1 MGIQSIPEHELA
13 RLREKAKE
21 ITGSQ
26 FDYQS
31 SYTELLSRRLNG
43 EPLQYIEEYVPFYSI
58 QINVDQRCLIPRP
71 ETEYMIEII
80 KNNIDMPKKILDVGT
95 GTGCIAL
102 MMKKLFPDSE
112 VHAVDISNDALS
124 LAKENAEINN
134 LEVNFYQS
142 DLLSNVETLDFD
154 LIVANLPYIPTS
166 TLSTLNKEVI
176 DYEPLIALDGGEDG
190 RLYIDKLQNDL
201 KNIDSKELVLVLEVD
216 TSHAESLLSLLSS
229 FTDWEDVKLEKDLV
243 ERGRYIVAR
252 K

>member
-102 MMKKLFPDSE
+102 MMKKLFPDAE

-142 DLLSNVETLDFD
+142 DLLNNVETLDFD

-216 TSHAESLLSLLSS
+216 TSHAESLLSS

-243 ERGRYIVAR
+243 ERDRYIVA
-252 K
+252 KK

>member
-80 KNNIDMPKKILDVGT
+80 KNNIDLPKKILDVGT

-102 MMKKLFPDSE
+102 MMKKLFPDAE

-216 TSHAESLLSLLSS
+216 TSHAESLLSS

-243 ERGRYIVAR
+243 ERDRYIVA
-252 K
+252 KK